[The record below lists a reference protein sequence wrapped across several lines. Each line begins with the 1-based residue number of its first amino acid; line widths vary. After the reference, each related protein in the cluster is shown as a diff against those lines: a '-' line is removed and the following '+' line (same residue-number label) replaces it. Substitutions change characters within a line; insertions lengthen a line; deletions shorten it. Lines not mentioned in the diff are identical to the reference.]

1 MMRESITVTALNQY
15 VKSLLESDEVLS
27 QVWVEGEISTF
38 KLHSASGHMYFRL
51 IDKHCGVKCVMFYS
65 YASKLKFVPKDGMKV
80 LVRCKVSLY
89 EVTGDY
95 QLYVYD
101 ILEKGSGERQNKL
114 EQLKDK
120 LLKLGLFDESRKK
133 ALPSFPRT
141 VGVISSQSGAAL
153 QDIINVLSQRD
164 PFVKLVLYPVN
175 VQGAFAVDSICRMI
189 DKINNE
195 TYSPDV
201 LIIARGGGSKDDLW
215 IFNEEKLVLSASG
228 LKIPLISAV
237 GHETDYTLLDMIADL
252 RVPTP
257 TAAAVAAV
265 PDVSS
270 LLVYRESSVKQI
282 GNIILDN
289 FAKYSDKISSTKR
302 LLDEN
307 TIKRLSDARKSVLF
321 LEKTCNDL
329 SPMHV
334 LQRGYAVIKKDSSHI
349 TSINDINAGDEVIIR
364 LHDGEANC
372 YVNEVSKN
380 EI

>member
-65 YASKLKFVPKDGMKV
+65 FASKLKFVPKDGMKV

-89 EVTGDY
+89 EITGDY

-215 IFNEEKLVLSASG
+215 IFNEEKLLLSASG
-228 LKIPLISAV
+228 LRIPLISAV

-307 TIKRLSDARKSVLF
+307 AIKRLSDARKSVLF

>member
-1 MMRESITVTALNQY
+1 MRESITVTALNQY
-15 VKSLLESDEVLS
+15 VKSLLETDEVLS
-27 QVWVEGEISTF
+27 QIWVEGEISTF

-80 LVRCKVSLY
+80 IVKCKVSLY

-101 ILEKGSGERQNKL
+101 IIEKGSGERQNKL
-114 EQLKDK
+114 EQLKEK
-120 LLKLGLFDESRKK
+120 LLKLGLFDDSKKK
-133 ALPSFPRT
+133 AIPAFPKT
-141 VGVISSQSGAAL
+141 IGVISSQSGAVI
-153 QDIINVLSQRD
+153 QDIINVLSIRD
-164 PFVKLVLYPVN
+164 PFVRLILYPVN
-175 VQGAFAVDSICRMI
+175 VQGAFAVDSICSMI
-189 DKINNE
+189 DVINKE
-195 TYSPDV
+195 TTPPDV

-215 IFNEEKLVLSASG
+215 IFNEEKLLLSVST

-257 TAAAVAAV
+257 TAAAVSAV
-265 PDVSS
+265 PDVAV
-270 LLVYRESSVKQI
+270 LITYRENTVKQAGSI
-282 GNIILDN
+282 LLDN
-289 FAKYSDKISSTKR
+289 LSKSRVHIATIKR

-307 TIKRLSDARKSVLF
+307 AIKRISDARKSVLF
-321 LEKTCNDL
+321 LEKTCYDL

-334 LQRGYAVIKKDSSHI
+334 LQRGYAVIRKDSSHI
-349 TSINDINAGDEVIIR
+349 TSIDQVDVGDEVVIR
-364 LHDGEANC
+364 LFDGEANC
-372 YVNEVSKN
+372 YINEVSKN

>member
-51 IDKHCGVKCVMFYS
+51 IDKHCGVKCAMFYS

-195 TYSPDV
+195 TCSPDV

-215 IFNEEKLVLSASG
+215 IFNEEKLLLSASG
-228 LKIPLISAV
+228 LRIPLISAV

-307 TIKRLSDARKSVLF
+307 AIKRLSDARKSVLF

-372 YVNEVSKN
+372 YVNEVSKY

>member
-1 MMRESITVTALNQY
+1 MVRESITVTALNQY

-27 QVWVEGEISTF
+27 QIWVEGEISTF

-80 LVRCKVSLY
+80 LVKCKVSLY
-89 EVTGDY
+89 EASGDF

-101 ILEKGSGERQNKL
+101 MVEKGAGERQNKF
-114 EQLKDK
+114 EQLKEK
-120 LLKLGLFDESRKK
+120 LLKLGYFDESRKK
-133 ALPSFPRT
+133 KIPIFPKT
-141 VGVISSQSGAAL
+141 VGIISSQSGAAL

-164 PFVKLVLYPVN
+164 PFVNVTLYSVN

-189 DKINNE
+189 DIINNDE
-195 TYSPDV
+195 NPPEV
-201 LIIARGGGSKDDLW
+201 LIISRGGGSKDDLW
-215 IFNEEKLVLSASG
+215 IFNEEKLLLAASS
-228 LKIPLISAV
+228 LKVPFISAV
-237 GHETDYTLLDMIADL
+237 GHEIDITLLDLLADL

-265 PDVSS
+265 PDISE
-270 LLVYRESSVKQI
+270 LLSYRETTVKQLHS
-282 GNIILDN
+282 IIIDNYSKESDHLQTLKQSLDSS
-289 FAKYSDKISSTKR
+289 FIKYISDI
-302 LLDEN
+302 
-307 TIKRLSDARKSVLF
+307 RKKVLF

-334 LQRGYAVIKKDSSHI
+334 LQRGYAIVQKDASPISSI
-349 TSINDINAGDEVIIR
+349 DDVKPGDEILVR
-364 LHDGEANC
+364 FYDGEANC
-372 YVNEVSKN
+372 HISEVSKY